1 MKLLIQ
7 LFLQFFHV
15 GVFSFGGGYATLPF
29 LYDIAEKFH
38 WYTSKQL
45 TDMLAIS
52 SITPGPV
59 GVNVA
64 TFAGFTTKGILGAL
78 IATTAVILPS
88 FIIVTIVSK
97 VLDKFR
103 TNRTVQGAIRG
114 IKPAGCALLSAVK
127 INFHLKLA
135 FTWNIDFNC
144 IYFNKFYKKTRPTN
158 LPWDFGNS
166 RTCFRVFQLDWSI
179 GKIKLLSS

>member
-1 MKLLIQ
+1 MNLFIQ

-29 LYDIAEKFH
+29 LYDIAEKYH
-38 WYTSKQL
+38 WYSAKQL

-64 TFAGFTTKGILGAL
+64 TFAGFATSGILGSL
-78 IATTAVILPS
+78 IATTAIILPS
-88 FIIVTIVSK
+88 YIFVTIVYK

-103 TNRTVQGAIRG
+103 TNRNVKGAIRG
-114 IKPAGCALLSAVK
+114 LKPAGCALLSAV
-127 INFHLKLA
+127 
-135 FTWNIDFNC
+135 
-144 IYFNKFYKKTRPTN
+144 
-158 LPWDFGNS
+158 G
-166 RTCFRVFQLDWSI
+166 
-179 GKIKLLSS
+179 IKLLFTSNLHLLGTLILVAFVVASLKQKHDPLFYLGISAVLGLVIGYFNWIGV

>member
-1 MKLLIQ
+1 MKLFVQ

-29 LYDIAEKFH
+29 LYDIAEKYH
-38 WYTSKQL
+38 WYSAKQL

-64 TFAGFTTKGILGAL
+64 TFAGFATSGVLGAL
-78 IATTAVILPS
+78 IATTAIILPS
-88 FIIVTIVSK
+88 YIIVTIVYK

-103 TNRTVQGAIRG
+103 TNRNVKGAIRG
-114 IKPAGCALLSAVK
+114 LKPAGCALLSAV
-127 INFHLKLA
+127 
-135 FTWNIDFNC
+135 
-144 IYFNKFYKKTRPTN
+144 
-158 LPWDFGNS
+158 G
-166 RTCFRVFQLDWSI
+166 
-179 GKIKLLSS
+179 IKLLSTSNLHLLGSLILIAFVITSLKKKQEPLFYLGISAILGLVIGYFNWIGV

>member
-29 LYDIAEKFH
+29 LYDIAEKYH
-38 WYTSKQL
+38 WYSAKQL

-52 SITPGPV
+52 SITPGPI

-64 TFAGFTTKGILGAL
+64 TFAGFATSGILGSL
-78 IATTAVILPS
+78 IATTAIILPS
-88 FIIVTIVSK
+88 YIIVTIVYK

-103 TNRTVQGAIRG
+103 TNRNVKGAIRG
-114 IKPAGCALLSAVK
+114 LKPAGCALLSAV
-127 INFHLKLA
+127 
-135 FTWNIDFNC
+135 
-144 IYFNKFYKKTRPTN
+144 
-158 LPWDFGNS
+158 G
-166 RTCFRVFQLDWSI
+166 
-179 GKIKLLSS
+179 IKLLFTSNLHLLGTLILVAFVVASLKQKHDPLFYLGISAVLGLVIGYFNWIGV

>member
-1 MKLLIQ
+1 MNLFIQ

-29 LYDIAEKFH
+29 LYDIAEKYH
-38 WYTSKQL
+38 WYSAKQL

-64 TFAGFTTKGILGAL
+64 TFAGFATSGILGSL
-78 IATTAVILPS
+78 IATIAIILPS
-88 FIIVTIVSK
+88 YIIVTIVYK

-103 TNRTVQGAIRG
+103 TNRNVKGAIRG
-114 IKPAGCALLSAVK
+114 LKPAGCALLSAV
-127 INFHLKLA
+127 
-135 FTWNIDFNC
+135 
-144 IYFNKFYKKTRPTN
+144 
-158 LPWDFGNS
+158 G
-166 RTCFRVFQLDWSI
+166 
-179 GKIKLLSS
+179 IKLLFTSNLHLLGTLILIAFVVASLKKKHDPLFYLGISAILGLIIGYFNWIGV

>member
-1 MKLLIQ
+1 MNLFIQ

-29 LYDIAEKFH
+29 LYDIAEKYH
-38 WYTSKQL
+38 WYSAKQL

-64 TFAGFTTKGILGAL
+64 TFAGFATSGILGSL
-78 IATTAVILPS
+78 IATTAIILPS
-88 FIIVTIVSK
+88 YIIVTIVYK

-103 TNRTVQGAIRG
+103 TNRNVKGAIRG
-114 IKPAGCALLSAVK
+114 LKPAGCALLSAV
-127 INFHLKLA
+127 
-135 FTWNIDFNC
+135 
-144 IYFNKFYKKTRPTN
+144 
-158 LPWDFGNS
+158 G
-166 RTCFRVFQLDWSI
+166 
-179 GKIKLLSS
+179 IKLLFTSNLHLLGTLILIAFVIASLKKKHDPLFYLGISAVLGLVIGYFNWIGV

>member
-1 MKLLIQ
+1 MNLFIQ

-29 LYDIAEKFH
+29 LYDIAEKYH
-38 WYTSKQL
+38 WYSVKQL

-64 TFAGFTTKGILGAL
+64 TFAGFATSGILGSL
-78 IATTAVILPS
+78 IATTAIILPS
-88 FIIVTIVSK
+88 YIIVTIVYK

-103 TNRTVQGAIRG
+103 TNRNVKGAIRG
-114 IKPAGCALLSAVK
+114 LKPAGCALLSAV
-127 INFHLKLA
+127 
-135 FTWNIDFNC
+135 
-144 IYFNKFYKKTRPTN
+144 
-158 LPWDFGNS
+158 G
-166 RTCFRVFQLDWSI
+166 
-179 GKIKLLSS
+179 IKLLFTSNLHLLGTLILIAFVAASLKQKHDPLFYLGISAILGLVIGYFNWIGV